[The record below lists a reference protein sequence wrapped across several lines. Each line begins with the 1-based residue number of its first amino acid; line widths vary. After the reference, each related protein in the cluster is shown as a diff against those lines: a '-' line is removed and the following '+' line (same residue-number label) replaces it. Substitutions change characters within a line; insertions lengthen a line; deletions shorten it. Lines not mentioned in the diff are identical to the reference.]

1 MKVEIRLFASLRKYS
16 LPQAEMELAEGTT
29 VQDLLERIGI
39 SPSEVAV
46 ALVNGRHA
54 PNELP
59 LNDGETIALFPP
71 IAGG

>member
-1 MKVEIRLFASLRKYS
+1 MKVEIKLFASLRKYS
-16 LPQAEMELAEGTT
+16 LPPEEMELAEGTT
-29 VQDLLERIGI
+29 VGNLLKRIGI
-39 SPSEVAV
+39 PPSEVAV

-54 PNELP
+54 ENELA